1 MALSE
6 NGRPTGEV
14 VINHLLSDNF
24 RHLTVRAR
32 PPKMPEIGKRA
43 GAMGRQIGYARVS
56 IDDLHG
62 KAQKAALH
70 AVPCDLLFF
79 EQESGANRE
88 RPELARTLKELRTG
102 DTLVVARLERLGR
115 SLIHLLQIMEDLE
128 ARGIAFRSLA
138 EGFDMRTDEGQLM
151 MRQLGSFAEFERKRI
166 TACIN
171 SGIAAAKKRGV
182 VFGNPRLKAG
192 DKETIR
198 KIVLARDETHVT
210 QLIDSM
216 DTFIP
221 TVLALRPTTP
231 WPKVAAAVSQTTG
244 VTWTVERL
252 MRSVRRLVGEGM
264 VDRKVL
270 RKSPRPLRRRSE
282 ELAHL
287 VQGLALT
294 NPGMSLRDIG
304 GQLEAMK
311 IRTPAGKPNWT
322 AASVAHLLRKVP
334 GASSL

>member
-1 MALSE
+1 
-6 NGRPTGEV
+6 
-14 VINHLLSDNF
+14 
-24 RHLTVRAR
+24 
-32 PPKMPEIGKRA
+32 
-43 GAMGRQIGYARVS
+43 MGRQIGYARVS
-56 IDDLHG
+56 TDDLHG
-62 KAQKAALH
+62 KAQKAALE
-70 AVPCDLLFF
+70 AVPCDLVFF

-88 RPELARTLKELRTG
+88 RPELARTLRALRAG

-138 EGFDMRTDEGQLM
+138 EGFDMRTAEGQLM
-151 MRQLGSFAEFERKRI
+151 MQQLGAFAEFERKRI
-166 TACIN
+166 TARIN
-171 SGIAAAKKRGV
+171 SGIAAARKRGV

-192 DKETIR
+192 DKETIK

-210 QLIDSM
+210 QLIDTM

-221 TVLALRPTTP
+221 TVLQLRPARP
-231 WPKVAAAVSQTTG
+231 WPEVAEAVSRATG

-270 RKSPRPLRRRSE
+270 AKAPRPRRRRSE
-282 ELAHL
+282 ELALL

-294 NPGMSLRDIG
+294 NPGC
-304 GQLEAMK
+304 
-311 IRTPAGKPNWT
+311 PC
-322 AASVAHLLRKVP
+322 VV
-334 GASSL
+334 